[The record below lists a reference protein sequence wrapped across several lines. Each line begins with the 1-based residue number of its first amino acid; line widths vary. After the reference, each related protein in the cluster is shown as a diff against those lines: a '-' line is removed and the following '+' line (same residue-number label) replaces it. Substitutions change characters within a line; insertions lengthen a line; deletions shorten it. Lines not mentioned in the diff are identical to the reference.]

1 MWKKLLVFALCL
13 NIMACDT
20 LSEVGAGLIGLE
32 DALTD
37 EEAAGGLKEALEQ
50 GILKGVDIV
59 SVTDGFL
66 KNNAIKILFPPEVQ
80 KVADKL
86 EGLPGGDLLVDKMIT
101 GLNRAAEDAAKSAAP
116 IFVDAIKGLTFQDVM
131 SILITDNK
139 LAATD
144 YLKGATSNALYQA
157 FQPVIQNSINKVGA
171 GDAWNAVFTTYNAL
185 PFTEKVDPDLDNYV
199 TNKALDGLFLMVGKE
214 EQKIRKDP
222 GARVTDLMKKVF
234 AAQD

>member
-13 NIMACDT
+13 NFMACDT
-20 LSEVGAGLIGLE
+20 LSEVGSGLIGL
-32 DALTD
+32 DNGLTN
-37 EEAAGGLKEALEQ
+37 EEAAGGLKQALEQ

-66 KNNAIKILFPPEVQ
+66 KNDAIKILFPPEVQ

-86 EGLPGGDLLVDKMIT
+86 EGLPGGNLLVDKMIT

-131 SILITDNK
+131 GILITDNK

-171 GDAWNAVFTTYNAL
+171 GDAWNAVFSTYNAL
-185 PFTEKVDPDLDNYV
+185 PFTEKVDADLDNYV

-222 GARVTDLMKKVF
+222 GARVTDLM
-234 AAQD
+234 